1 MCGCTRYRGWHKPSH
16 QTRVVRQSTAGLEF
30 RKKLAKI
37 AFNKFLLD
45 RSIENRKKK
54 IDRKDFGR
62 GRKLCRQQ
70 RKSTITG
77 WSNWLKKVNPV
88 SRARS
93 AIGSLPAAQWGVV
106 VTLFGNSS
114 LISFSMREGVKKGH
128 QGSPPQRLA
137 EVRRRWRQASTD
149 VSHSTRTFSTFKLL
163 CHVVTPTCHA
173 GCRFAACEL
182 PFSVICIQ
190 LRGCRI

>member
-1 MCGCTRYRGWHKPSH
+1 VPPEQPPGGALALNSPSPKPCSP
-16 QTRVVRQSTAGLEF
+16 ALGPPN
-30 RKKLAKI
+30 A
-37 AFNKFLLD
+37 D
-45 RSIENRKKK
+45 RNSQNRA
-54 IDRKDFGR
+54 
-62 GRKLCRQQ
+62 
-70 RKSTITG
+70 
-77 WSNWLKKVNPV
+77 
-88 SRARS
+88 RARS

-128 QGSPPQRLA
+128 QGSPHQRLA
-137 EVRRRWRQASTD
+137 EIRRRWRQASTD
-149 VSHSTRTFSTFKLL
+149 VSHSTRAFSAFKLL